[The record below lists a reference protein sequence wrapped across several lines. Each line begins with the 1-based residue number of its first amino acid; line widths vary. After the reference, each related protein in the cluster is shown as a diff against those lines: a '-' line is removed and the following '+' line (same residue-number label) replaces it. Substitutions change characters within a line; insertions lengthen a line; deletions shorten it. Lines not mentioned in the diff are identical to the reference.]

1 MTKAGMVEQIK
12 EKAGLSTKVAAEK
25 VYDAVLETVRDAL
38 IGGDSAIF
46 TGLGSFRVV
55 QRAERAGRNPGTGE
69 VIRIPSCKVVRFTPG
84 KKIRA
89 LLN

>member
-12 EKAGLSTKVAAEK
+12 EKADLQTKVLAEK
-25 VYDAVLETVRDAL
+25 VYDAVLESVRDAL
-38 IGGDSAIF
+38 VSGESAMF

-84 KKIRA
+84 KKVKA
-89 LLN
+89 MLS